1 MSDSKDSSNLDDLGR
16 KIEEA
21 KAASPTMQ
29 KIKKRTEKNE
39 VDNKGLSFAMRI
51 GTEFVAALL
60 IGVAIG
66 YGLDTWLDTKPLFL
80 IIFFLFGSAS
90 GFMNVYRVVKGMDMT
105 IGYKDQ
111 QEKVVAEEEQDKT
124 SNS

>member
-1 MSDSKDSSNLDDLGR
+1 MSEGKDGSGLDELGR

-29 KIKKRTEKNE
+29 KIKKRAEKNE
-39 VDNKGLSFAMRI
+39 VDKKGLSFAMRI

-60 IGVAIG
+60 IGVGIG
-66 YGLDTWLDTKPLFL
+66 YMLDTWLETKPLFL

-111 QEKVVAEEEQDKT
+111 LSEEAETQEKT
-124 SNS
+124 SENS

>member
-1 MSDSKDSSNLDDLGR
+1 MADGDNGSDLDALGK

-29 KIKKRTEKNE
+29 KLKKRAEKNE
-39 VDNKGLSFAMRI
+39 VDNSGLSFAMRI

-60 IGVAIG
+60 IGVGIG
-66 YGLDTWLDTKPLFL
+66 YALDYWLDTKPVFL

-90 GFMNVYRVVKGMDMT
+90 GFMNVYRVVNGMDMK

-111 QEKVVAEEEQDKT
+111 QDAEKQSDEQEKK
-124 SNS
+124 

>member
-1 MSDSKDSSNLDDLGR
+1 
-16 KIEEA
+16 
-21 KAASPTMQ
+21 
-29 KIKKRTEKNE
+29 
-39 VDNKGLSFAMRI
+39 
-51 GTEFVAALL
+51 VAALL

-66 YGLDTWLDTKPLFL
+66 YGLDTWLETKPLFL

-111 QEKVVAEEEQDKT
+111 QDKAAEEEQDKT

>member
-1 MSDSKDSSNLDDLGR
+1 
-16 KIEEA
+16 
-21 KAASPTMQ
+21 MQ
-29 KIKKRTEKNE
+29 KIKKRAEKNE
-39 VDNKGLSFAMRI
+39 IDNRGLSFAVRI

-60 IGVAIG
+60 IGVGIG
-66 YGLDTWLDTKPLFL
+66 YVLDTWLDTKPLFL

-90 GFMNVYRVVKGMDMT
+90 GFMNVYRVVNGMDMT

-111 QEKVVAEEEQDKT
+111 QEKTEDEEQDKT

>member
-1 MSDSKDSSNLDDLGR
+1 MSNGKDGSDLDELGR

-29 KIKKRTEKNE
+29 KIKKRAEKNE
-39 VDNKGLSFAMRI
+39 IDNRGLSFAVRI

-60 IGVAIG
+60 IGVGIG
-66 YGLDTWLDTKPLFL
+66 YVLDTWLDTKPLFL

-90 GFMNVYRVVKGMDMT
+90 GFMNVYRVVNGMDMT

-111 QEKVVAEEEQDKT
+111 QEKTEDEEQDKT

>member
-1 MSDSKDSSNLDDLGR
+1 MSNGKDGSDLDELGR

-29 KIKKRTEKNE
+29 KIKKRAEKNE
-39 VDNKGLSFAMRI
+39 IDNKGLSFAVRI

-60 IGVAIG
+60 IGVGIG
-66 YGLDTWLDTKPLFL
+66 YALDTWLDTKPLFL

-90 GFMNVYRVVKGMDMT
+90 GFMNVYRVVNGMDMT

-111 QEKVVAEEEQDKT
+111 QEKAEEEQDKT

>member
-1 MSDSKDSSNLDDLGR
+1 MSDGKDGSDLDALSR
-16 KIEEA
+16 KIEEV

-29 KIKKRTEKNE
+29 KIKKRAEKSE

-60 IGVAIG
+60 IGVGIG
-66 YGLDTWLDTKPLFL
+66 YALDTWLETKPLFL

-111 QEKVVAEEEQDKT
+111 QDEAAEEEQEKT